1 MAEALVAE
9 AALEV
14 ARPRAAPRVLLQHL
28 LIRENLKHEGT
39 SVRLVRGPPSGQ
51 KIVAGTDLLQSPI
64 SDEAKVVS
72 KNCILQ
78 FLMKPKWFHK
88 LCQN

>member
-51 KIVAGTDLLQSPI
+51 KIVAALIILHTPI
-64 SDEAKVVS
+64 SDER
-72 KNCILQ
+72 
-78 FLMKPKWFHK
+78 
-88 LCQN
+88 